1 VLHELVTNAA
11 AYGALTSPHGRVE
24 VSWSLQHGQQKREP
38 VLQKK
43 TYSNEETGQD
53 DDSKKSDPG
62 LLGQADEA
70 MLSIQ
75 WRELGGPAVAASP
88 VARYGLATIRDLIP
102 HELGGTVDLAFAP
115 GGVCCEIQIPLAA
128 VRDGHAGSIRKGAPE
143 GMPLT
148 PVAAASV
155 GIPGQHA
162 GA

>member
-1 VLHELVTNAA
+1 MARN
-11 AYGALTSPHGRVE
+11 SRNRFCK
-24 VSWSLQHGQQKREP
+24 KRHT
-38 VLQKK
+38 QA
-43 TYSNEETGQD
+43 N

-62 LLGQADEA
+62 LLGHADEG

-88 VARYGLATIRDLIP
+88 VAGYGVATIRDLIP

-115 GGVCCEIQIPLAA
+115 GGVSCEIQIPLAA
-128 VRDGHAGSIRKGAPE
+128 VRDGHAGIIRKSPPE

-155 GIPGQHA
+155 GVPGEHA